1 MGLTTSAENV
11 DKLILG
17 AGLYG
22 LYAALLCGMRGE
34 RVCVLEYDGGPFSRA
49 TYINQARIH
58 MGYHYPRSY
67 ATAKKSADYFE
78 RFCTEFGF
86 CIHSDFQQI
95 YATSSSFS
103 WTNADQF
110 RRFCAA
116 AGIMCE
122 DLDPKKY
129 FKEGM
134 VDGVFLT
141 REYTYDAQKLK
152 AHFLGEIEKLPNVKL
167 SYGARIESAARVDE
181 RYKVSLT
188 SGESYLTPFL
198 LNATYASINQV
209 ATKLSFDPFRIKY
222 ELCEM
227 IICEAGDRL
236 KGIGI
241 TVMDGP
247 FFSVMPFGMTGAHSL
262 TSVTFT
268 PHKTSYDALPTFD
281 CQASSAGLCSPRQL
295 GNCNDCPAKPN
306 TAWVYMSSMARKYL
320 KDEYDFSYKGS
331 LYSMK
336 PILKAS
342 ELDDSRPTVIRRH
355 SDNPTFISV
364 LSGKINTV
372 YDLDEVLTT

>member
-1 MGLTTSAENV
+1 MDLTTRAENV

-152 AHFLGEIEKLPNVKL
+152 AHFLLEIEKLPNVKL

-209 ATKLSFDPFRIKY
+209 ATKLSFDPFKIKY

-236 KGIGI
+236 KRIGI